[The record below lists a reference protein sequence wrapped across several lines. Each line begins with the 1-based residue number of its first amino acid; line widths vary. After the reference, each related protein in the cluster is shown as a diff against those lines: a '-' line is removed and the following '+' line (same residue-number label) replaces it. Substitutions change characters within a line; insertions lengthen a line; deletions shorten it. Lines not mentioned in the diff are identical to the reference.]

1 MTTPRAP
8 RAQADL
14 DRLSAGKYVLLT
26 TFRRDGRAVGTAVW
40 VVRDGDALGAWTAR
54 DSGKVKR
61 LRNSGRVT
69 VAQCD
74 ARGNARGAAVA
85 GHAELLDEAGTERY
99 RGLIRRKFG
108 VLGRLTL
115 LGSRLRRGTGAT
127 IGIRIELTAPA
138 EPERTDGANEP
149 ERPDPVG

>member
-8 RAQADL
+8 RAQPEL
-14 DRLSAGKYVLLT
+14 DRLAAGKYVLLT

-69 VAQCD
+69 VAPCD
-74 ARGNARGAAVA
+74 ARGNPHGAAVA
-85 GHAELLDEAGTERY
+85 GRAELLDAADTERY
-99 RGLIRRKFG
+99 RGLIKRKFG
-108 VLGRLTL
+108 VLGRVTL
-115 LGSRLRRGTGAT
+115 LGSRLRRGTEGT
-127 IGIRIELTAPA
+127 IGIRIELLAPD
-138 EPERTDGANEP
+138 EPDREGAS

>member
-1 MTTPRAP
+1 MTTPPAP

-14 DRLSAGKYVLLT
+14 DRLGTGKYVLLT
-26 TFRRDGRAVGTAVW
+26 TFRRDGRAVGTPVW
-40 VVRDGDALGAWTAR
+40 VVRDGGALGAWTAR

-69 VAQCD
+69 VAACD

-99 RGLIRRKFG
+99 RELIKRKFG
-108 VLGRLTL
+108 VLGRVTL
-115 LGSRLRRGTGAT
+115 FGSRLRRGTRGT
-127 IGIRIELTAPA
+127 IGIRIELTAA
-138 EPERTDGANEP
+138 DEPGRAGGSDEP
-149 ERPDPVG
+149 DRPDRAR